1 MFSYQEYKG
10 NILMSYLVLRVKNDI
25 SLKSRL
31 LFSLLSVNSSYA
43 VKEYREEPDPAD
55 DNYSIISITSYEKS
69 PYCPISTLLNEF
81 IQKKEIEYLNE
92 SAPDRVINV

>member
-1 MFSYQEYKG
+1 VRY
-10 NILMSYLVLRVKNDI
+10 IAMSYLVLRVKNDI

-31 LFSLLSVNSSYA
+31 LYSLFRVNPSYT

-69 PYCPISTLLNEF
+69 PYNPIDKILKDYLRTN
-81 IQKKEIEYLNE
+81 EIEYLNRP
-92 SAPDRVINV
+92 APERYSNNP